1 MTGPF
6 PFHPTRVGVALLTAT
21 TTYLTLRSWSG
32 IAGDPGAF
40 LTPLLWIC
48 LLLSLSGLVLR
59 SLRVPAVG
67 VVAVQVLLVVLVLNN
82 LWAGSVSPLGW
93 LPTLESLRRDL
104 AVLAEAGQAA
114 QEWSTPVPANV
125 VAFPPLLVGVGAV
138 LALVVEVLVGT
149 VRRVPLAGL
158 PLIAALTVPVSL
170 LGGVPLF
177 SFALAA
183 VSFALLMA
191 AEQTLRVGQW
201 GLGHWGGQR
210 DEEDRRSDTEVGLP
224 STLPPALG
232 VGVAGV
238 LVAVVAPI
246 LLPSGLGLL
255 ERFGSGGSG
264 DGTGGPLELSNPM
277 LNMQRDLVQGSNDPV
292 LQIATTDPSPDYLR
306 LTVLDEFDG
315 DAWRPSERDI
325 PPTNQADERLP
336 QPPGLDNATP
346 KQAYR
351 TSMVATEDFESQWLP
366 TPYPAIDVSVS
377 GDWRFDSDTLDIVG
391 SDTTFTQAEV
401 TGLEVRPDAAA
412 LVDAPL
418 PPRGVGRLGTELPD
432 DMPDI
437 IERTAEQVTEGA
449 TSDFERIV
457 MLQRWFREEGGFEYT
472 TSTSSGNGLEQL
484 VTFLGDGEGSREGY
498 CEQFATA
505 LALMARTLDIP
516 ARVSVGFLRP
526 ERVGEDRWVYS
537 RRDLHAW
544 PEIYFEGAGWT
555 LFDPTPAA
563 RVRQVPD
570 YTSGQLP
577 SEQQS
582 AGPTALPSDQASAAP
597 RELRRDDLLTG
608 VENTEPETGLDPAV
622 PISVAVVVL
631 LVALVLLPRVLRAF
645 QRRRRL
651 EGRLPEGAGVVEGA
665 WAEVRAT
672 ALDLDLD
679 WDDGASLRRQ
689 AVALLVPLRRAEAAG
704 ASGSSG
710 SSGASGAQLSEAE
723 VRARLETLVFTLER
737 SRYSRWGLGEAERA
751 TAVRNA
757 ESVIDVLVSAASPRA
772 RRRATWLPSSL
783 WRARRVNTGGSL
795 DATTSEREQMRL

>member
-6 PFHPTRVGVALLTAT
+6 PFHPTRVGVALLTAS

-48 LLLSLSGLVLR
+48 LLLALSGLVLR

-93 LPTLESLRRDL
+93 LPTLESLRRDIT
-104 AVLAEAGQAA
+104 VLAEAGQAA

-210 DEEDRRSDTEVGLP
+210 DDEDRHSDTEVGLP

-377 GDWRFDSDTLDIVG
+377 GDWRYDSETLDIVG
-391 SDTTFTQAEV
+391 SETTFTQAEV
-401 TGLEVRPDAAA
+401 TGLEVRPDAAD

-418 PPRGVGRLGTELPD
+418 PPRGIERLGTELPD
-432 DMPDI
+432 EMPDI
-437 IERTAEQVTEGA
+437 IERTAEEVTEGA

-472 TSTSSGNGLEQL
+472 TSTSSGNGLEQIE
-484 VTFLGDGEGSREGY
+484 TFLGDGDGSREGY

-526 ERVGEDRWVYS
+526 ERVGDGAVGLQQPRPA
-537 RRDLHAW
+537 RLAGDLLRGGGLDAVRPHAVR
-544 PEIYFEGAGWT
+544 PGPSGAGVHQR
-555 LFDPTPAA
+555 PAPQRPAVRRPHRPAQRPGQRRSA
-563 RVRQVPD
+563 R
-570 YTSGQLP
+570 
-577 SEQQS
+577 
-582 AGPTALPSDQASAAP
+582 AAP
-597 RELRRDDLLTG
+597 RRPAHRRREHRDRDRSRPRRADLRRG
-608 VENTEPETGLDPAV
+608 RRPA
-622 PISVAVVVL
+622 
-631 LVALVLLPRVLRAF
+631 
-645 QRRRRL
+645 
-651 EGRLPEGAGVVEGA
+651 
-665 WAEVRAT
+665 
-672 ALDLDLD
+672 
-679 WDDGASLRRQ
+679 
-689 AVALLVPLRRAEAAG
+689 RRAG
-704 ASGSSG
+704 
-710 SSGASGAQLSEAE
+710 
-723 VRARLETLVFTLER
+723 
-737 SRYSRWGLGEAERA
+737 
-751 TAVRNA
+751 
-757 ESVIDVLVSAASPRA
+757 AASPRA
-772 RRRATWLPSSL
+772 ACQPTTPSPRGPAARGRRGGRRGLGRGPRDRARPRPGLGRRRLAASSGGRPADTAATGRGRRGVGSHGSSGPAGRRGRSCRRQRCAPVWRPWSSPWSSPATPAGASASPRGPRRCATPS
-783 WRARRVNTGGSL
+783 R
-795 DATTSEREQMRL
+795 